1 VSVAAHY
8 LSLVP
13 IIHALQRSIAK
24 GFGKRICAISLVFSR
39 TFPRA
44 SARQPEMAA
53 DSHKNPL
60 PAWIALP
67 FVFVCIVTVLTTWG
81 TGSFLLGLAAGL
93 TSALAAAW
101 RSEGM
106 LRAVVAPIAQIASGD
121 RYAALPSSIGGGAL
135 ADSAAAAERMRQA
148 LIDADALSVDHK
160 SREAETRLRHASR
173 GFFTQRFRTT
183 IDELTVNFQA
193 AREEIRVTTANLGA
207 RNQDMSRRTTQA
219 VEAAST
225 ASRDVAAVAD
235 AARGLLTLIVQCS
248 TEATAA
254 KDATDRTI
262 ADLGHTDFTVR
273 SLAAAAERIGAV
285 VKLIEAIASQ
295 TSLLALNATIEAA
308 RAGAAGKGFAVVA
321 SEVKTLA
328 QQTAKATGDISAQIH
343 DIQHAV
349 NETVEAIAGVSSSVA
364 TMNNANRQL
373 TGILD
378 HQAAEINRIGN
389 RAEQVAG
396 TVAGVLPEISTIAS
410 SVEEAGN
417 GVLATAE
424 DLLGRSQWLVDAVT
438 SYFTDLEFGS
448 IRIGILHSLSGTM
461 TASERPLQELLVML
475 IEQQNAR
482 GGLLGRPL
490 EPVIVNPHS
499 DPKAYPELT
508 RKLIA
513 DDKVAA
519 IFGCWSSAS
528 RKEVLPIVERDN
540 ALLFYPSQYE
550 GEESSRNIFYT
561 GATPPQ
567 QAIPAV
573 NFLRDQGIRRFFL
586 VGTDYIYPRTTNAV
600 LKGYLASQGISEI
613 SERYTAIG
621 QTGWRVVVEEIR
633 RFARG
638 GRTAIVATVSG
649 DANVHFF
656 RELANQEI
664 TAAEIPVMSLSINEA
679 ELPALRHSKVSGNFV
694 VWNYLH
700 AFETRENR
708 EFIDEW
714 RRFKGDRGAMTNDP
728 MEATWIGF
736 HLWAAAVEAAGTTD
750 VDKVRDALGGRRLT
764 APTGFSVLMDAKT
777 HHLFKPVMIGRIT
790 EEGRIMPVSVT
801 EGLVPPDPW
810 SPWLK
815 RATSAAS
822 GLQPA
827 LRKASG
833 E

>member
-1 VSVAAHY
+1 M
-8 LSLVP
+8 
-13 IIHALQRSIAK
+13 
-24 GFGKRICAISLVFSR
+24 FSR
-39 TFPRA
+39 NFP
-44 SARQPEMAA
+44 SADAPPKMAA
-53 DSHKNPL
+53 DSRKNPL
-60 PAWIALP
+60 PAWIVLP
-67 FVFVCIVTVLTTWG
+67 FSSACVLAVLTTWG
-81 TGSFLLGLAAGL
+81 TGSLLLGLAAALVG
-93 TSALAAAW
+93 ALATAW
-101 RSEGM
+101 WCERT
-106 LRAVVAPIAQIASGD
+106 LRTVVGTIAQIAGGD
-121 RYAALPSSIGGGAL
+121 RYAALPARSHGGAL
-135 ADSAAAAERMRQA
+135 ADSVAAAETMRQA
-148 LIDADALSVDHK
+148 LIDADALAVDHR
-160 SREAETRLRHASR
+160 SREAETRLRHANR
-173 GFFTQRFRTT
+173 GFFTQRFRGT
-183 IDELTVNFQA
+183 IEELTGTFQTA
-193 AREEIRVTTANLGA
+193 GEEIRVTTANLGA
-207 RNQDMSRRTTQA
+207 RNQDMSQRTAHA
-219 VEAAST
+219 VEAAT
-225 ASRDVAAVAD
+225 HASRDVAAVAE
-235 AARGLLTLIVQCS
+235 AARGLLELIVQCT

-273 SLAAAAERIGAV
+273 SLAAAAERIGTV

-308 RAGAAGKGFAVVA
+308 RAGAAGRGFAVVA

-349 NETVEAIAGVSSSVA
+349 NETVEAIAGVSSSVT
-364 TMNNANRQL
+364 TMSNANRQL

-378 HQAAEINRIGN
+378 HQAEEINRIGN
-389 RAEQVAG
+389 RAEQVAD
-396 TVAGVLPEISTIAS
+396 TVAGVLPEISIIAG
-410 SVEEAGN
+410 SVQEAGN

-438 SYFTDLEFGS
+438 RYFADLEFGS

-461 TASERPLQELLVML
+461 TASERPLQELLIML
-475 IEQQNAR
+475 IERQNAR

-499 DPKAYPELT
+499 DPKAYAELAK
-508 RKLIA
+508 KLIA
-513 DDKVAA
+513 EHKVAA

-528 RKEVLPIVERDN
+528 RKEVLPIVERDD

-573 NFLRDQGIRRFFL
+573 NFLREQGVRRFFL

-600 LKGYLASQGISEI
+600 LKGYLASQGISEFA
-613 SERYTAIG
+613 ERYTALG
-621 QTGWRVVVEEIR
+621 QTDWRSVVEEIR

-664 TAAEIPVMSLSINEA
+664 GAAEIPVMSLSINEA
-679 ELPALRHSKVSGNFV
+679 ELPALKHSKVSGHFV
-694 VWNYLH
+694 AWNYLH
-700 AFETRENR
+700 AFDTPENR
-708 EFIDEW
+708 AFIDEW
-714 RRFKGDRGAMTNDP
+714 RRFKGNSGAETNDP

-736 HLWAAAVEAAGTTD
+736 NLWAAAVEAAGTTD
-750 VDKVRDALGGRRLT
+750 VGKVRDALGGRRIT
-764 APTGFSVLMDAKT
+764 APSGFSVTMDAKT

-790 EEGRIMPVSVT
+790 DDGRIVPVSVT

-815 RATSAAS
+815 RPGFPAPDTA
-822 GLQPA
+822 LQ
-827 LRKASG
+827 LSKAVG

>member
-1 VSVAAHY
+1 MVAQ
-8 LSLVP
+8 LKS
-13 IIHALQRSIAK
+13 
-24 GFGKRICAISLVFSR
+24 
-39 TFPRA
+39 
-44 SARQPEMAA
+44 
-53 DSHKNPL
+53 PL
-60 PAWIALP
+60 PAWIVLP
-67 FVFVCIVTVLTTWG
+67 LLFVGTVAVVTTWG
-81 TGSFLLGLAAGL
+81 TGSLWLGLATALIG
-93 TSALAAAW
+93 ALAVAW
-101 RSEGM
+101 YCEHT
-106 LRAVVAPIAQIASGD
+106 LRGLVGAIAQIARGD
-121 RYAALPSSIGGGAL
+121 RYAVLPGRIQGGAL
-135 ADSAAAAERMRQA
+135 ADSAVAAETMRQA
-148 LIDADALSVDHK
+148 LIDADALAVDLK

-173 GFFTQRFRTT
+173 GFFTQRFRST
-183 IDELTVNFQA
+183 IDELTVTFQSA
-193 AREEIRVTTANLGA
+193 GEEIRITTGNLDA
-207 RNQDMSRRTTQA
+207 RNKDMSARAANA
-219 VEAAST
+219 VEAAGN

-235 AARGLLTLIVQCS
+235 AARGLLALIVDCS
-248 TEATAA
+248 TEAAAA

-308 RAGAAGKGFAVVA
+308 RAGAAGRGFAVVA

-328 QQTAKATGDISAQIH
+328 QQTAKATAEIGAQIH

-349 NETVEAIAGVSSSVA
+349 NETVEAISGVSSSVT
-364 TMNNANRQL
+364 TMSDANRQL

-396 TVAGVLPEISTIAS
+396 AVAGVLPEISTIAS

-417 GVLATAE
+417 GVVATAE

-438 SYFTDLEFGS
+438 RYFADLEFGS
-448 IRIGILHSLSGTM
+448 IKIGILHSLSGTM

-475 IEQQNAR
+475 IERQNAH

-499 DPKAYPELT
+499 DPTAYAELAK
-508 RKLIA
+508 KLIH

-519 IFGCWSSAS
+519 LFGCWSSAS

-550 GEESSRNIFYT
+550 GEEASRNIFYT

-573 NFLRDQGIRRFFL
+573 NFLLGQGIRRFFL

-600 LKGYLASQGISEI
+600 LKGYLSSKGVSEFR
-613 SERYTAIG
+613 ERYTALG
-621 QTGWRVVVEEIR
+621 QSDWRAVVEDIR

-664 TAAEIPVMSLSINEA
+664 IAAEIPVMSLSINEA
-679 ELPALRHSKVSGNFV
+679 ELAALKHSNVSGHFV
-694 VWNYLH
+694 AWNYLH
-700 AFETRENR
+700 AFDTAENR
-708 EFIDEW
+708 AFIAEW
-714 RRFKGDRGAMTNDP
+714 RRFTGKADAVTNDP

-736 HLWAAAVEAAGTTD
+736 QLWAAAVEAAGTTD
-750 VDKVRDALGGRRLT
+750 VDKVRDALGGRRIT
-764 APTGFSVLMDAKT
+764 APSGFSVQMDAKT

-790 EEGRIMPVSVT
+790 DDGRILPVSVT
-801 EGLVPPDPW
+801 EGLVPPEPW

-815 RATSAAS
+815 RASASGGAAESAA
-822 GLQPA
+822 LAP
-827 LRKASG
+827 RKAFG
-833 E
+833 A

>member
-1 VSVAAHY
+1 
-8 LSLVP
+8 
-13 IIHALQRSIAK
+13 
-24 GFGKRICAISLVFSR
+24 
-39 TFPRA
+39 
-44 SARQPEMAA
+44 MAA
-53 DSHKNPL
+53 DFQKNPL
-60 PAWIALP
+60 PAWIVLP
-67 FVFVCIVTVLTTWG
+67 FMLVCAVAVLAAWG
-81 TGSFLLGLAAGL
+81 TGSLFLGLAAGL
-93 TSALAAAW
+93 AGAVAAAW
-101 RSEGM
+101 WCERM
-106 LRAVVAPIAQIASGD
+106 LRAVVGPIAQIAGGD
-121 RYAALPSSIGGGAL
+121 RYAALPARIGGGAL
-135 ADSAAAAERMRQA
+135 ADSAAAAETMRQA
-148 LIDADALSVDHK
+148 LIDADALAVDHR

-173 GFFTQRFRTT
+173 GFFTQRFRNT
-183 IDELTVNFQA
+183 IEELTVTFQA
-193 AREEIRVTTANLGA
+193 AGEEIRVTTANLGA
-207 RNQDMSRRTTQA
+207 RNQDMSQRTAHA
-219 VEAAST
+219 VEAASC
-225 ASRDVAAVAD
+225 ASHDVAAVAE
-235 AARGLLTLIVQCS
+235 AARGLLTLIIQCT

-321 SEVKTLA
+321 AEVKTLA

-349 NETVEAIAGVSSSVA
+349 NETVEAIAGVSSSVT
-364 TMNNANRQL
+364 TMSNVNRQL

-378 HQAAEINRIGN
+378 HQAAEINHIGN

-396 TVAGVLPEISTIAS
+396 RVAGVLPEISIIAS

-438 SYFTDLEFGS
+438 RYFADLEFGS

-475 IEQQNAR
+475 IERQNAH

-499 DPKAYPELT
+499 EPKAYPDLT
-508 RKLIA
+508 RKLIR

-519 IFGCWSSAS
+519 IFGGWSSAS

-600 LKGYLASQGISEI
+600 LKGYLASQGISEVA
-613 SERYTAIG
+613 ERYTALG
-621 QTGWRVVVEEIR
+621 QSDWVAVVEDIR

-638 GRTAIVATVSG
+638 GRAAIVATVSG

-656 RELANQEI
+656 RELATQEI
-664 TAAEIPVMSLSINEA
+664 VAAEIPVMSLSINEA
-679 ELPALRHSKVSGNFV
+679 ELPALRHSRVCGHFV
-694 VWNYLH
+694 AWNYLH
-700 AFETRENR
+700 AFETPENR
-708 EFIDEW
+708 AFIDEW
-714 RRFKGDRGAMTNDP
+714 RRFKGDANAMTNDP

-736 HLWAAAVEAAGTTD
+736 HLWAAAVEAAGATD
-750 VDKVRDALGGRRLT
+750 VDKVRNALGGRRVT
-764 APTGFSVLMDAKT
+764 APSGFSILMDAKT

-790 EEGRIMPVSVT
+790 EDGRILPVSVT

-810 SPWLK
+810 SPWLERPGLK
-815 RATSAAS
+815 RPGSIATAA
-822 GLQPA
+822 GPA
-827 LRKASG
+827 PELRKAAG

>member
-1 VSVAAHY
+1 MVAKFK
-8 LSLVP
+8 S
-13 IIHALQRSIAK
+13 
-24 GFGKRICAISLVFSR
+24 
-39 TFPRA
+39 
-44 SARQPEMAA
+44 
-53 DSHKNPL
+53 PL
-60 PAWIALP
+60 PAWIVLP
-67 FVFVCIVTVLTTWG
+67 LLFVGAVAVLTTWG
-81 TGSFLLGLAAGL
+81 TGNLWLGLAV
-93 TSALAAAW
+93 ALVGAIAVAWYCERTLRRFVAA
-101 RSEGM
+101 
-106 LRAVVAPIAQIASGD
+106 IAQIARGD
-121 RYAALPSSIGGGAL
+121 RYTALPAQIQGGAL
-135 ADSAAAAERMRQA
+135 ADSAVAAETMRQA
-148 LIDADALSVDHK
+148 LIDADALAVDLK
-160 SREAETRLRHASR
+160 SRQAETRLRHANR

-183 IDELTVNFQA
+183 IDELTVTFQSA
-193 AREEIRVTTANLGA
+193 GEEIRLTTGNLGA
-207 RNQDMSRRTTQA
+207 RNRDMSQRAANA
-219 VEAAST
+219 VEAAAC

-235 AARGLLTLIVQCS
+235 AARGLLGLIADCS
-248 TEATAA
+248 SEAAAA

-285 VKLIEAIASQ
+285 VRLIEAIASQ

-308 RAGAAGKGFAVVA
+308 RAGAAGRGFAVVA

-328 QQTAKATGDISAQIH
+328 QQTAKATAEIGGQIH

-349 NETVEAIAGVSSSVA
+349 NKTVEAISGVSSSVA
-364 TMNNANRQL
+364 TMSDANRQL

-396 TVAGVLPEISTIAS
+396 AVAGVLPEISTIAS

-417 GVLATAE
+417 SVVATAA

-438 SYFTDLEFGS
+438 RYFADLEFGS
-448 IRIGILHSLSGTM
+448 IKIGILHSLSGTM

-475 IEQQNAR
+475 IERQNEN

-490 EPVIVNPHS
+490 EPVIVNPQS
-499 DPKAYPELT
+499 DPKAYAELAK
-508 RKLIA
+508 KLIR

-519 IFGCWSSAS
+519 VFGCWSSAS
-528 RKEVLPIVERDN
+528 RKEVLPIVEHDN

-550 GEESSRNIFYT
+550 GEEASRNIFYT

-573 NFLRDQGIRRFFL
+573 NFLLGQGINRFFL

-600 LKGYLASQGISEI
+600 LKGYLASKGIAACR
-613 SERYTAIG
+613 ERYTALG
-621 QTGWRVVVEEIR
+621 QSDWRAVVEEIR

-664 TAAEIPVMSLSINEA
+664 SAGEIPVMSLSINEA
-679 ELPALRHSKVSGNFV
+679 ELAALKHSNVSGHFV
-694 VWNYLH
+694 AWNYLH
-700 AFETRENR
+700 TFDTPENR
-708 EFIDEW
+708 AFIAEW
-714 RRFKGDRGAMTNDP
+714 RRFTGKQDAVTNDP

-736 HLWAAAVEAAGTTD
+736 QLWAAAVEAAGSTD
-750 VDKVRDALGGRRLT
+750 VDQVRDALGGRRIT
-764 APTGFSVLMDAKT
+764 APSGFAVQMDAKT

-790 EEGRIMPVSVT
+790 DDSRILPVSVT
-801 EGLVPPDPW
+801 EGLVPPEPW

-815 RATSAAS
+815 RQRSPAS
-822 GLQPA
+822 GPA
-827 LRKASG
+827 LRMSKAVG

>member
-1 VSVAAHY
+1 
-8 LSLVP
+8 
-13 IIHALQRSIAK
+13 
-24 GFGKRICAISLVFSR
+24 
-39 TFPRA
+39 
-44 SARQPEMAA
+44 MAA
-53 DSHKNPL
+53 DLHKNQI
-60 PAWIALP
+60 PAWILLP
-67 FVFVCIVTVLTTWG
+67 SMSACLLAVLTTWG
-81 TGSFLLGLAAGL
+81 TGSFFLGLA
-93 TSALAAAW
+93 TALVATAAAVW
-101 RSEGM
+101 WCERA
-106 LRAVVAPIAQIASGD
+106 LRAVVAPIAHIAGGD
-121 RYAALPSSIGGGAL
+121 RYAALPERIGAGAL
-135 ADSAAAAERMRQA
+135 ASAAAAAETMRQA
-148 LIDADALSVDHK
+148 LIDADALTVDHR

-173 GFFTQRFRTT
+173 GFFTQRFRGT
-183 IDELTVNFQA
+183 IDHLTGTFQSA
-193 AREEIRVTTANLGA
+193 GEEIRVTTANLGA
-207 RNQDMSRRTTQA
+207 RNKDMSQRTSLA
-219 VEAAST
+219 VEAAAG
-225 ASRDVAAVAD
+225 ASRDVGAVAE
-235 AARGLLTLIVQCS
+235 AARGLLGLIVQCT
-248 TEATAA
+248 TEAAAA
-254 KDATDRTI
+254 KDATERTI
-262 ADLGHTDFTVR
+262 VDLGHTDFTVR

-308 RAGAAGKGFAVVA
+308 RAGAAGRGFAVVA

-349 NETVEAIAGVSSSVA
+349 GETVEAIAGVSSSVT
-364 TMNNANRQL
+364 TMSNANRQL

-378 HQAAEINRIGN
+378 HQAEEINRIGN

-396 TVAGVLPEISTIAS
+396 AVAGVLPEISIIAN

-438 SYFTDLEFGS
+438 RYFSDLEFGS
-448 IRIGILHSLSGTM
+448 IKIGILHSLSGTM

-499 DPKAYPELT
+499 DPKAYADLA

-513 DDKVAA
+513 EDKVAA

-540 ALLFYPSQYE
+540 VLLFYPSQYE
-550 GEESSRNIFYT
+550 GEESSQNIFYT

-573 NFLRDQGIRRFFL
+573 NFLCGQGIRRFFL
-586 VGTDYIYPRTTNAV
+586 LGTDYIYPRTTNAV
-600 LKGYLASQGISEI
+600 LKAYLASQGIVECQ
-613 SERYTAIG
+613 ERYTALG
-621 QTGWRVVVEEIR
+621 QTDWRAVVEEVR

-638 GRTAIVATVSG
+638 GRTAIVATISG

-679 ELPALRHSKVSGNFV
+679 ELPALRHSKVSGHLV
-694 VWNYLH
+694 AWNYLH
-700 AFETRENR
+700 AFDTPENR
-708 EFIDEW
+708 AFIAEW
-714 RRFKGDRGAMTNDP
+714 RRFAGKPDAMTNDP

-736 HLWAAAVEAAGTTD
+736 RLWAASVEAAGTTD
-750 VDKVRDALGGRRLT
+750 IGKVRAALGGRRIT
-764 APTGFSVLMDAKT
+764 APSGFSVQMDAKT
-777 HHLFKPVMIGRIT
+777 HHLYKPVMIGRIGDD
-790 EEGRIMPVSVT
+790 GRILPVSVT
-801 EGLVPPDPW
+801 EGLVPPEPW

-815 RATSAAS
+815 RSGAPAAQSATAGVAFK
-822 GLQPA
+822 P
-827 LRKASG
+827 RKALG
-833 E
+833 A